1 MAVYT
6 RVNSKDIN
14 YIEKNYNIGKIKSFT
29 GIKKGIENTNYLLKT
44 ENKKFIL
51 TLFEKRV
58 QEKDLPFFMNL
69 MEKLNKHKINCP
81 EPQRN
86 KKGGF

>member
-44 ENKKFIL
+44 KNK
-51 TLFEKRV
+51 
-58 QEKDLPFFMNL
+58 NL
-69 MEKLNKHKINCP
+69 YWHFL
-81 EPQRN
+81 
-86 KKGGF
+86 KKEFKKKNYLSLWI

>member
-44 ENKKFIL
+44 KNRKFIL
-51 TLFEKRV
+51 TLFEKRIYFR
-58 QEKDLPFFMNL
+58 D
-69 MEKLNKHKINCP
+69 
-81 EPQRN
+81 
-86 KKGGF
+86 

>member
-6 RVNSKDIN
+6 KVNSKEIN
-14 YIEKNYNIGKIKSFT
+14 HIEKNYNIGKIKSFT

-44 ENKKFIL
+44 KDKKFIL

-58 QEKDLPFFMNL
+58 DKKDLPFFMNL
-69 MEKLNKHKINCP
+69 KKLKAL
-81 EPQRN
+81 RVL
-86 KKGGF
+86 KKE

>member
-6 RVNSKDIN
+6 RVNSKDII

-44 ENKKFIL
+44 KK
-51 TLFEKRV
+51 K
-58 QEKDLPFFMNL
+58 
-69 MEKLNKHKINCP
+69 KIYTNS
-81 EPQRN
+81 
-86 KKGGF
+86 F

>member
-6 RVNSKDIN
+6 RVNSKNIN
-14 YIEKNYNIGKIKSFT
+14 FIEKNYNIGKIKSFT

-58 QEKDLPFFMNL
+58 
-69 MEKLNKHKINCP
+69 
-81 EPQRN
+81 
-86 KKGGF
+86 